1 MATTHPV
8 ETIAKLLIL
17 TERRVQQL
25 AREGI
30 LPKADH
36 GRYELVPV
44 VQAYV
49 KYLRDR
55 AIGAETPGEDGDHK
69 RRLMKARAD
78 IAEFEAQ
85 RLSGDL
91 VPVDQVEKTWTDIVA
106 RFRQRMLSVAPKAA
120 PLVVV
125 ETSIDAAHDII
136 ETLIHEGLAELAAT
150 RVEDLPSAEARGV
163 DNAALG
169 GASAG
174 PDDL

>member
-1 MATTHPV
+1 MTTYPV
-8 ETIAKLLIL
+8 ETIAKLLVL

-30 LPKADH
+30 LPKAEH
-36 GRYELVPV
+36 GRYELAPV
-44 VQAYV
+44 VQAYI

-55 AIGAETPGEDGDHK
+55 AIGADTPGEDGDHK

-106 RFRQRMLSVAPKAA
+106 NFRQRMLSVATKAA

-125 ETSIDAAHDII
+125 ETSIDAACDII
-136 ETLIHEGLAELAAT
+136 EALIHEGLAELAAT
-150 RVEDLPSAEARGV
+150 SVEDLSSTEAGGYS
-163 DNAALG
+163 DHALG

-174 PDDL
+174 LDDF